1 MKTKNI
7 GGIIVLLF
15 AFGVTGLYAQTSLNV
30 NEKSGT
36 RTSFVLNDLNK
47 LVFSSGNMTVIKKDL
62 NSSVFSLMNVRYLNF
77 TDITSLDEIAN
88 PENRKMYLYPNPV
101 VSQLQ
106 IRFETMT
113 EENVQVHIMDMQGR
127 MIYLR
132 NLTSHSG
139 INYLSIPC
147 ESMQNGIYLC
157 RLQKGNKIEI
167 NKFIKQ

>member
-1 MKTKNI
+1 
-7 GGIIVLLF
+7 
-15 AFGVTGLYAQTSLNV
+15 
-30 NEKSGT
+30 
-36 RTSFVLNDLNK
+36 
-47 LVFSSGNMTVIKKDL
+47 
-62 NSSVFSLMNVRYLNF
+62 
-77 TDITSLDEIAN
+77 
-88 PENRKMYLYPNPV
+88 MYLYPNPV

-127 MIYLR
+127 MIYLQD
-132 NLTSHSG
+132 LTSQTG
-139 INYLSIPC
+139 INYISIPC

>member
-1 MKTKNI
+1 MKTKKI
-7 GGIIVLLF
+7 GGIIVFLF

-88 PENRKMYLYPNPV
+88 SENRNMYLYPNPV